1 MKKNLIIISAFIL
14 LAGSS
19 LFAQKGTKIGYI
31 DSQTILTQLPEAI
44 KAQGDVQ
51 SAIDNVKGKIDSLG
65 QAYQQT
71 LQDYQKQSAM
81 MTDAKK
87 REAQQKIMGMEK
99 DYNDLRAKL
108 DANGEVA
115 QLNQKLMKPI
125 IDKIKKVVE
134 EVSKQEGIQLVL
146 EKSDQLQ
153 TIWYA
158 EPSMDLTYKV
168 LDKLKTGK

>member
-1 MKKNLIIISAFIL
+1 MKKNLFIIAAFIL

-19 LFAQKGTKIGYI
+19 IFAQKGTKIGYI
-31 DSQTILTQLPEAI
+31 DSQSILTQLPEAI

-51 SAIDNVKGKIDSLG
+51 SAIDNIKGKIDSLG

-71 LQDYQKQSAM
+71 LQDYQKQSNM

-134 EVSKQEGIQLVL
+134 EISKQEGIQLVL